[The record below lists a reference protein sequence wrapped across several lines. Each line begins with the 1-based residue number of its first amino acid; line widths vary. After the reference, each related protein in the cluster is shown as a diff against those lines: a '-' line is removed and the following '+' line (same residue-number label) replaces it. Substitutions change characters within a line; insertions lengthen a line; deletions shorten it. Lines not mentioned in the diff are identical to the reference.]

1 MISETNK
8 NKVDRALEITSING
22 FSSIKNYFENQEVE
36 ILKDIHRKIFETYE
50 KKYGNKI
57 VELNKKQLKNFD
69 LISDHIKQINYIINY
84 FFKKKFFLNKV
95 WFENKIFDVNTDEN
109 YKNKLPYIPHIDKK
123 RFFKIMIYL
132 DKTDENNGAIKF
144 CKKNPNDLEH
154 FRQKILKNEGL
165 SNVVQNDN
173 LNFFSISGDEG
184 DLIFFDTNCPHK
196 AGIGKK
202 NNSRRVIRIDF
213 ETTDWN
219 CKNLFSKT
227 KLILKDILL

>member
-8 NKVDRALEITSING
+8 NKVDRALEITSIHG
-22 FSSIKNYFENQEVE
+22 FSSIKNYFEDQEVK
-36 ILKDIHRKIFETYE
+36 ILKNIHRKIFETYE

-69 LISDHIKQINYIINY
+69 LISDHIQQINYIINY

-144 CKKNPNDLEH
+144 CKKNPNELEQ
-154 FRQKILKNEGL
+154 FRQKILKNEEL

-173 LNFFSISGDEG
+173 LNFFSISGNEG